1 MKFEIELPRSDD
13 NARAVLRNVISSDEE
28 LNKQVFSLMVLNK
41 FLPRTNAISSASS
54 SALNAGVGA
63 TTSDLLSSQIGNWLN
78 GLSDD
83 IEIGVNA
90 KFGDKVGEDEVAV
103 AMSKAFLNDRLEIS
117 GNFGVVKGENAD
129 NQESRLVGDVNVEYK
144 LNDNGNLRVRAFNA
158 ANKYDFIN
166 NTQSSTQGVGIYY
179 KENFENWWELKQK
192 LGNLFRPESSDVLHY
207 KGVGRRRD
215 SDYIEG
221 SPF

>member
-1 MKFEIELPRSDD
+1 MEFK
-13 NARAVLRNVISSDEE
+13 
-28 LNKQVFSLMVLNK
+28 
-41 FLPRTNAISSASS
+41 
-54 SALNAGVGA
+54 
-63 TTSDLLSSQIGNWLN
+63 DLSEKEQ
-78 GLSDD
+78 
-83 IEIGVNA
+83 
-90 KFGDKVGEDEVAV
+90 K
-103 AMSKAFLNDRLEIS
+103 
-117 GNFGVVKGENAD
+117 
-129 NQESRLVGDVNVEYK
+129 LV
-144 LNDNGNLRVRAFNA
+144 A

-215 SDYIEG
+215 PDYKLG